1 MNMTVPARL
10 RKFAELKVILT
21 AQKLRNKV
29 VSVMVNDNKVAK
41 KYRPNLSKT
50 AIDYTNEIVSE
61 LVEAND
67 YIPNDENKKLCRLMH
82 LNEVLKLILKLE
94 LLMNTI
100 KDCIKTITYGDFERI
115 SELLSILRKETQLW
129 QRSTK
134 EKVVEEF

>member
-1 MNMTVPARL
+1 MTVPARL
-10 RKFAELKVILT
+10 RKFAELKVIVT
-21 AQKLRNKV
+21 AQNLRNKV
-29 VSVMVNDNKVAK
+29 VSIMVNDNKVAK
-41 KYRPNLSKT
+41 KYRPNISKT

-67 YIPNDENKKLCRLMH
+67 YVPDDENKKLCRLMH

-100 KDCIKTITYGDFERI
+100 KDCIKTITYSDFERI

-129 QRSTK
+129 QKSTR
-134 EKVVEEF
+134 EKTC

>member
-1 MNMTVPARL
+1 MTVPARL

-61 LVEAND
+61 LAEAND
-67 YIPNDENKKLCRLMH
+67 YIPDDENKKLCRLMH

-134 EKVVEEF
+134 EKSC

>member
-100 KDCIKTITYGDFERI
+100 KNCIKTITYGDFERI

>member
-1 MNMTVPARL
+1 MTVPARL

-100 KDCIKTITYGDFERI
+100 KNCIKTITYGDFERI

>member
-1 MNMTVPARL
+1 MTVPARL

-67 YIPNDENKKLCRLMH
+67 YIPDDENKKLCRLMH

-134 EKVVEEF
+134 EKSC

>member
-1 MNMTVPARL
+1 MTVPARL

-29 VSVMVNDNKVAK
+29 VSIMVNDNKVAK

-67 YIPNDENKKLCRLMH
+67 YIPDDENKKLCRLMH

-100 KDCIKTITYGDFERI
+100 KDCIKTITYGDFEKI

-134 EKVVEEF
+134 EKSC

>member
-1 MNMTVPARL
+1 MTVPARL
-10 RKFAELKVILT
+10 RKFAELKVIVT

-29 VSVMVNDNKVAK
+29 ISIMVNDNKVAK
-41 KYRPNLSKT
+41 KYRPNISKT
-50 AIDYTNEIVSE
+50 AIDYTNEIISE

-67 YIPNDENKKLCRLMH
+67 YIPEDENKKLCRLMH

-100 KDCIKTITYGDFERI
+100 KDCIKTITYSDFERI

-129 QRSTK
+129 QKSTR
-134 EKVVEEF
+134 EKSC

>member
-1 MNMTVPARL
+1 MTVPARL
-10 RKFAELKVILT
+10 RKFAELKVIVT

-29 VSVMVNDNKVAK
+29 ISVMVNDNKVAK
-41 KYRPNLSKT
+41 KYRPNVSKT

-67 YIPNDENKKLCRLMH
+67 YVPDDENKKLCRLMH

-100 KDCIKTITYGDFERI
+100 KDCIKTITYGDFEKI

-129 QRSTK
+129 QKSTR
-134 EKVVEEF
+134 EKSC

>member
-1 MNMTVPARL
+1 
-10 RKFAELKVILT
+10 
-21 AQKLRNKV
+21 
-29 VSVMVNDNKVAK
+29 MVNDNKVAK

>member
-10 RKFAELKVILT
+10 RKFVELKVILT

>member
-67 YIPNDENKKLCRLMH
+67 YIPDDENKKLCRLMH

-134 EKVVEEF
+134 EKSC